1 MSDVVIGPR
10 PLRFP
15 AVGVWGAGP
24 GDGRGETDLS
34 SWRHG
39 SEASVGVAG
48 GEVGGVKD
56 KREPNIKNTIQ
67 YRTWHSL
74 QHPVLTVW
82 SAGTYGCTCW
92 WCYRNGLAGWIT
104 EWCPHDGKFNS
115 PRHLSSFLNTALGN
129 I

>member
-39 SEASVGVAG
+39 SEASVGVVGEGG
-48 GEVGGVKD
+48 GE
-56 KREPNIKNTIQ
+56 RIK
-67 YRTWHSL
+67 
-74 QHPVLTVW
+74 
-82 SAGTYGCTCW
+82 G
-92 WCYRNGLAGWIT
+92 
-104 EWCPHDGKFNS
+104 S
-115 PRHLSSFLNTALGN
+115 P